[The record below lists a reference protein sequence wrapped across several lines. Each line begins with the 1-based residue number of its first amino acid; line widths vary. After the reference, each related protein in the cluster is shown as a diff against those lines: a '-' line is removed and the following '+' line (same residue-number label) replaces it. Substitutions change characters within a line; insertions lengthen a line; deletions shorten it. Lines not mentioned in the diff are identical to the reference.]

1 MRLVAFAVIVVAALV
16 VGIVLASGGGPGEGA
31 SEPPVAATPTSPE
44 ANTEP
49 SVAADVAES
58 TPPEP
63 TTLRY
68 NRLDISGAAT
78 AAGSYAF
85 LQTAGDAASAIDT
98 FEYGYSGVVEL
109 RIHPTDAS
117 GTSRAVFYDTV
128 HVGDS
133 FDYRTKGLDCGFRF
147 KVTSI
152 ATAATPRTFGIE
164 YGRSFGGWCDDAVG
178 DASGAKP
185 VQFVWRVLAGVPG
198 PGGGRV
204 MLAGEAVG
212 PGTYRVSPSA
222 PWTFDVPPGMTVFH
236 YGPALNS
243 SGGVGVMLI
252 DVATDSRLGLD
263 WKTGRETRRVIKSPE
278 LSALFDQIMASIRRV
293 DGATS
298 PPEPVTLRYNLLDI
312 TGAAT
317 AAGSYAFLQ
326 TAGDAAS
333 AIGNFGYSASGSAEL
348 RIHPADA
355 SGTSRAA
362 FYDTVAVGDSFDYR
376 TNGLDC
382 AFRFKVTRVGARAN
396 PLTLGIEYVR
406 GYGGRCGGPVD
417 DPGAAKDVYFV
428 WKVRGGIPA
437 PDGIRVL
444 LYGEPVG
451 EGTYRLAG
459 QVPYVIDVPASSVI
473 VSDGIIEHEPQPDD
487 SGRPSA
493 TVLLFDGAMSSGLHI
508 DPETGREVRRF
519 TSSADADAL
528 FDQIIASIRRVD
540 GPASPPEPVSLR
552 YNRLD
557 ISGAATAAG
566 SYAFLKTAG
575 DATSAIENFGNRST
589 RGVELRVHST
599 DASGASRAG
608 FYDTVQVGD
617 SFDYR
622 TNGLDCGYRFKVTSV
637 PTAAS
642 PRTFGIEYVRR
653 YGGRCSTTV
662 DDPTAARDVHFV
674 WKVPAGVPGPDGVRE
689 MLPGEAVGPGTYRLH
704 AGWAWVID
712 VPAGMQLIQ
721 DGTRIL
727 EPAADAPANA
737 PRIVLVLL
745 DAATGS
751 LLGINPETGGELG
764 RQVTSVEVGALF
776 DQIMAS
782 IRRVE

>member
-1 MRLVAFAVIVVAALV
+1 MGLRLIGFATLVVAALV
-16 VGIVLASGGGPGEGA
+16 VGIVLASGGGPGEAPPDPPTAADAPPA
-31 SEPPVAATPTSPE
+31 SPPTPPTPT
-44 ANTEP
+44 TM
-49 SVAADVAES
+49 
-58 TPPEP
+58 
-63 TTLRY
+63 RY
-68 NRLDISGAAT
+68 NR
-78 AAGSYAF
+78 
-85 LQTAGDAASAIDT
+85 
-98 FEYGYSGVVEL
+98 
-109 RIHPTDAS
+109 
-117 GTSRAVFYDTV
+117 
-128 HVGDS
+128 
-133 FDYRTKGLDCGFRF
+133 
-147 KVTSI
+147 
-152 ATAATPRTFGIE
+152 
-164 YGRSFGGWCDDAVG
+164 
-178 DASGAKP
+178 
-185 VQFVWRVLAGVPG
+185 
-198 PGGGRV
+198 
-204 MLAGEAVG
+204 
-212 PGTYRVSPSA
+212 
-222 PWTFDVPPGMTVFH
+222 
-236 YGPALNS
+236 
-243 SGGVGVMLI
+243 
-252 DVATDSRLGLD
+252 
-263 WKTGRETRRVIKSPE
+263 
-278 LSALFDQIMASIRRV
+278 
-293 DGATS
+293 
-298 PPEPVTLRYNLLDI
+298 LDI

-317 AAGSYAFLQ
+317 AAGSYAFLK
-326 TAGDAAS
+326 TAGDATS
-333 AIGNFGYSASGSAEL
+333 AIDTFEYGYSGVVEL

-557 ISGAATAAG
+557 ISGAATATG

-575 DATSAIENFGNRST
+575 DAASAIGNFGASA
-589 RGVELRVHST
+589 GGSVELRINST
-599 DASGASRAG
+599 DATGASRAA
-608 FYDTVQVGD
+608 FFDTVQVGD

-622 TNGLDCGYRFKVTSV
+622 TNGLGCGFRFKVTRV
-637 PTAAS
+637 AATTS
-642 PRTFGIEYVRR
+642 PRTFALEHITSF
-653 YGGRCSTTV
+653 GGWCDFV
-662 DDPTAARDVHFV
+662 DDPAAAKDVHFV
-674 WKVPAGVPGPDGVRE
+674 WRVRPGIPGPDGVRV
-689 MLPGEAVGPGTYRLH
+689 LLGGEPAGAGTYRIH
-704 AGWAWVID
+704 VGVPYVID
-712 VPAGMQLIQ
+712 VPAGMQV
-721 DGTRIL
+721 IL
-727 EPAADAPANA
+727 YGIAILGNEADAPPDA
-737 PRIVLVLL
+737 PRFLLMLL
-745 DAATGS
+745 DAETGS
-751 LLGINPETGGELG
+751 RLGIDPETGREIG
-764 RQVTSVEVGALF
+764 RGATSPEVDAFF

-782 IRRVE
+782 IRIE